1 MEHLMTKYIQTSFF
15 DNKVL
20 PLLSFLY
27 TDTMYGNNF
36 DYYRIKDILDQ
47 YDPKQIE
54 CKQWAVD
61 EIQKYVMHRDMVVV
75 IGGWYGLMSH
85 MLAES
90 LPDNLIVDYEI
101 DAICVELHDKLKV
114 HENISILY
122 EDGFQIFDSVE
133 HNGVDKVIIFTACEH
148 IDEEDLYGALSMKN
162 PKSTILL
169 QSNNMSHIDSHVN
182 CHESLDHFIDSL
194 PNMNIL
200 YKGVKKFDDYER
212 YMVIAR

>member
-1 MEHLMTKYIQTSFF
+1 MTKYIQTSFF

-27 TDTMYGNNF
+27 TDTMYGKNF

-54 CKQWAVD
+54 CKQWVVD
-61 EIQKYVMHRDMVVV
+61 ELLPFINKEDEIAV

-90 LPDNLIVDYEI
+90 IPNLIVDYEI
-101 DAICVELHDKLKV
+101 DAMCVELHDRLKV

-122 EDGFQIFDSVE
+122 EDGFQIFDDKDL
-133 HNGVDKVIIFTACEH
+133 NGKDKVIICTACEH

-162 PKSTILL
+162 PYSLIVL

-182 CHESLDHFIDSL
+182 CHPSLDCFIESLPD
-194 PNMNIL
+194 MEIL
-200 YKGVKKFDDYER
+200 YKGTKVFDDYER
-212 YMVIAR
+212 YMVIAK

>member
-1 MEHLMTKYIQTSFF
+1 MTKYIQTSFF

-27 TDTMYGNNF
+27 TDTMYGKNF

-54 CKQWAVD
+54 CKQWVVD
-61 EIQKYVMHRDMVVV
+61 ELLPFINKEDEIAV

-85 MLAES
+85 MLAEC
-90 LPDNLIVDYEI
+90 LDNTIMDYEL
-101 DAICVELHDKLKV
+101 DAICIELHYRLKV
-114 HENISILY
+114 HDSVMIELK
-122 EDGFQIFDSVE
+122 DGFEIFDDKDL
-133 HNGVDKVIIFTACEH
+133 NGKDKVIICTACEH

-162 PKSTILL
+162 PHSLIVL

-182 CHESLDHFIDSL
+182 CHPSLDCFIESLPD
-194 PNMNIL
+194 MEIL
-200 YKGVKKFDDYER
+200 YKGTKVFDDYER
-212 YMVIAR
+212 YMVIAK

>member
-1 MEHLMTKYIQTSFF
+1 
-15 DNKVL
+15 
-20 PLLSFLY
+20 
-27 TDTMYGNNF
+27 MYGKNF

-54 CKQWAVD
+54 CKQWVVD
-61 EIQKYVMHRDMVVV
+61 ELLQFVNKEDEIAV

-85 MLAES
+85 MLAEC
-90 LPDNLIVDYEI
+90 LDNTIMDYEL
-101 DAICVELHDKLKV
+101 DAICIELHYRLKV
-114 HENISILY
+114 HDNIMIELK
-122 EDGFQIFDSVE
+122 DGFETFDSVE
-133 HNGVDKVIIFTACEH
+133 HNGVDKVIICTACEH

-182 CHESLDHFIDSL
+182 CHESLDHFIESL
-194 PNMNIL
+194 PKMNIL
-200 YKGVKKFDDYER
+200 YKGTKKFDDYER

>member
-1 MEHLMTKYIQTSFF
+1 MTKYIQTSFF

-27 TDTMYGNNF
+27 TDTMYGKNF

-54 CKQWAVD
+54 CKQWVVD
-61 EIQKYVMHRDMVVV
+61 ELLQFVNKEDEIAV

-90 LPDNLIVDYEI
+90 IPNPIVDYEI
-101 DAICVELHDKLKV
+101 DAMCVELHDKLKT

-122 EDGFQIFDSVE
+122 EDGFQIFDDKDL
-133 HNGVDKVIIFTACEH
+133 NGKDKIIICTACEH
-148 IDEEDLYGALSMKN
+148 IDKEDLYGALCMKN
-162 PKSTILL
+162 PYSLIVL
-169 QSNNMSHIDSHVN
+169 QSNNMSHIDSHIN
-182 CHESLDHFIDSL
+182 CHESLNHFIESL
-194 PNMNIL
+194 PDMDIL
-200 YKGVKKFDDYER
+200 YKGTKKFDDYER
-212 YMVIAR
+212 YMVIAK